1 MSCPTPSGPS
11 GETLVLLSAA
21 AAIQIAQ
28 GRSADDLGVLAAFF
42 TALADNLALLALRQ
56 DASSEAS
63 SCQNSVNSAQSRC
76 ASVSKRVEYKNQGME
91 SGHEA

>member
-1 MSCPTPSGPS
+1 MSCPAPSGPS

-56 DASSEAS
+56 DASSDAS
-63 SCQNSVNSAQSRC
+63 SQPRC

>member
-1 MSCPTPSGPS
+1 MSCPAPSGPS

-42 TALADNLALLALRQ
+42 TALADN
-56 DASSEAS
+56 
-63 SCQNSVNSAQSRC
+63 
-76 ASVSKRVEYKNQGME
+76 
-91 SGHEA
+91 